1 MSVHVPG
8 FVVEPEYSFLNLS
21 RNQSCHGPSASGSYT
36 KTVNVI
42 DLVISEATLDEPVIS
57 TPVWINPSTSF
68 PSICVCHVLCREEV
82 LQGLSRTSCN
92 SLIPSIRKKPRG
104 LACATRAWPTRQELH
119 RADEPIMV
127 QSSSSHQPWILQP
140 RLRPQ
145 KCSQGKPLKQGYN
158 WKSSSS
164 FGILKR
170 SGLQA
175 RSVQLG
181 SIQDINIE

>member
-92 SLIPSIRKKPRG
+92 SLIPFARSRLSRASFQCPFFSRN
-104 LACATRAWPTRQELH
+104 TR
-119 RADEPIMV
+119 I
-127 QSSSSHQPWILQP
+127 SSY
-140 RLRPQ
+140 
-145 KCSQGKPLKQGYN
+145 PLL
-158 WKSSSS
+158 
-164 FGILKR
+164 FAR
-170 SGLQA
+170 SGMCNSRLA
-175 RSVQLG
+175 NAPGTPPSRRTNHGPISFFTSSLDPATKASTSKV
-181 SIQDINIE
+181 